1 MSVDL
6 TATVEALRWIV
17 GTSPAVEALLGV
29 EAYVNKVEKERD
41 AALAAEAAARTALEK
56 AQADAAAMAAKLNSI
71 VADLADGVFDGVLPL
86 DPPPAPVDE
95 VVAAP
100 V

>member
-17 GTSPAVEALLGV
+17 GTSPAVEALMGV

-41 AALAAEAAARTALEK
+41 AALAAEAAARAALEK
-56 AQADAAAMAAKLNSI
+56 AQADAAAMASKLNGI

-86 DPPPAPVDE
+86 ELPPAPIDE